1 MTGAL
6 SFYRTSIGK
15 KAIMAV
21 TGIIGVGF
29 VLGHMVGNLQVFIG
43 PEALNK
49 YAAFLRSTG
58 ELLWVARFI
67 LLAALIVHIIAAVQL
82 TVENRKARPQHY
94 AFRKTIQASFASRT
108 LRWGGLVLLFF
119 IVYHILHFTVGIA
132 PGGPA
137 NFNRENVYNNVVYG
151 FQNVAV
157 SLFYIAAMI
166 ALTMHIYHG
175 AWSMFQSLG
184 LNNARWSRVLRRVAT
199 GIAVALCA
207 GNIAIPVAVLV
218 GLLKPQM

>member
-6 SFYRTSIGK
+6 SFYRSSIGK
-15 KAIMAV
+15 KAVMAV

-29 VLGHMVGNLQVFIG
+29 VLGHMVGNLQVYLG
-43 PEALNK
+43 PEALNS
-49 YAAFLRSTG
+49 YAAFLKSTG
-58 ELLWVARFI
+58 ELLWVARII
-67 LLAALIVHIIAAVQL
+67 LLAALIIHITAAVQL
-82 TVENRKARPQHY
+82 TIENRKARPERY
-94 AFRKTIQASFASRT
+94 AFKKTIQASVASRT

-137 NFNRENVYNNVVYG
+137 NFSKENVYNNLVYG
-151 FQNVAV
+151 FQNPVV
-157 SLFYIAAMI
+157 SIFYIAAMA

-184 LNNARWSRVLRRVAT
+184 LNNARWSRILRRVAT
-199 GIAVALCA
+199 GIAVALCV
-207 GNIAIPVAVLV
+207 GNMSIPIAVLV